1 MKRALVALAI
11 VVTLVLLTGLVIWRV
26 IQPPAP
32 LPLPPRGFVLSDV
45 TLVEPG
51 AGRHHHRSLAVE
63 GAQIA
68 SIEAAKPAADDPFAG
83 ATVLPGLNDLHVHF
97 PPPTIPGQT
106 ELWAFLF
113 LYHGVTA
120 VRDAADVDGSATALV
135 RQGISEDRFPAPRHL
150 ACGPFVD
157 GDPPR
162 WGNSIVVRTP
172 EEGRL
177 AVQQVLAGD
186 FDCVKAYDS
195 LSEEILTAVR
205 EEAREHGLPVIGH
218 VPRGVPFERARL
230 DDSQHLIG
238 VAGWSSDERRFP
250 FNQIKW
256 SNVPD
261 ERIEA
266 VIEQSLRL
274 GLAHTPTLI
283 TTERLAAMRDYE
295 GLLREPDSL
304 LLPRFYREVIWHP
317 DGGVTPAGRMTAADF
332 DVTDRALAAKLQVVK
347 RMHDAGVRL
356 HSGTDALVAFVV
368 PGASLHREL
377 RLFVRAGLTPEQA
390 LAISTRASAEF
401 LGVPELG
408 RLRAGA
414 PAELAIFR
422 DDPTQSLDALD
433 TLLGVVRDGRLYSR
447 ADLDAQ
453 LERYRSHFEGGLYDA
468 LLTPLVRRAVAAT
481 VGD

>member
-1 MKRALVALAI
+1 MRRALVALAI

-26 IQPPAP
+26 LQPPAP

-45 TLVEPG
+45 TLVEPEV
-51 AGRHHHRSLAVE
+51 GRHPHRRLAVE

-83 ATVLPGLNDLHVHF
+83 ATVLPGLNDLHMHF

-120 VRDAADVDGSATALV
+120 VRDAADIDGTVTALV

-162 WGNSIVVRTP
+162 WGNSIVARTP
-172 EEGRL
+172 EEGRR
-177 AVQQVLAGD
+177 AVQQVFAGD
-186 FDCVKAYDS
+186 FDCIKAYDG
-195 LSEEILTAVR
+195 LSEEVLAEVR
-205 EEAREHGLPVIGH
+205 AEAREHGLPVIGH
-218 VPRGVPFERARL
+218 VARGVPFERARL

-238 VAGWSSDERRFP
+238 VTGWQPDERRFP
-250 FNQIKW
+250 FNQTKW
-256 SNVPD
+256 LRLPD

-295 GLLREPDSL
+295 SLLREPDA
-304 LLPRFYREVIWHP
+304 RA
-317 DGGVTPAGRMTAADF
+317 TPAEEA
-332 DVTDRALAAKLQVVK
+332 
-347 RMHDAGVRL
+347 
-356 HSGTDALVAFVV
+356 
-368 PGASLHREL
+368 
-377 RLFVRAGLTPEQA
+377 
-390 LAISTRASAEF
+390 
-401 LGVPELG
+401 
-408 RLRAGA
+408 
-414 PAELAIFR
+414 
-422 DDPTQSLDALD
+422 
-433 TLLGVVRDGRLYSR
+433 
-447 ADLDAQ
+447 
-453 LERYRSHFEGGLYDA
+453 HF
-468 LLTPLVRRAVAAT
+468 
-481 VGD
+481 